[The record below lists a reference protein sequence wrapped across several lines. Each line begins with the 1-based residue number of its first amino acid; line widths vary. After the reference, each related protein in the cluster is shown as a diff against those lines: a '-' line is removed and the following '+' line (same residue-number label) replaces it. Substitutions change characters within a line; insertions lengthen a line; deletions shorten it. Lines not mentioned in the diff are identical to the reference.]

1 LVLALRAK
9 SQLNGDQVRVTDTF
23 VTPARVFI
31 LTFVTMVAFA
41 GNSLLC
47 RLALRQT
54 TIDAASFTLIR
65 IISGAVVL
73 QLIVLAR
80 LRSRGKAGSW
90 PSALALF
97 VYAAG
102 FSFAY
107 ISLPA
112 GTGALLLFGAVQAT
126 MIIWA
131 LRKGERLR
139 VRQRIGLVLALAGL
153 VALVFPG
160 LSAPPLG
167 GSLLMLSAGIA
178 WGIYSLRGK
187 AAGDPASAT
196 AGNFLR
202 AVPMAAILSAALW
215 PWARF
220 DRTGIGYAILSGAV
234 ASGVGYAIWYTVLP
248 ALRAAS
254 AATVQLSVPVLA
266 AAGGILF
273 LGETITLRAVLASV
287 SVLGGIA
294 LVARERQPALAPGK

>member
-1 LVLALRAK
+1 LIPGQQNRAFPDTLVA
-9 SQLNGDQVRVTDTF
+9 
-23 VTPARVFI
+23 PARIFI
-31 LTFVTMVAFA
+31 LTLVTMTAFA

-54 TIDAASFTLIR
+54 SIDAASFTLIR
-65 IISGAVVL
+65 IISGAVAL

-80 LRSRGKAGSW
+80 KGSRGKAGSW

-131 LRKGERLR
+131 LSQGERLR
-139 VRQRIGLVLALAGL
+139 AGQSIGLALALAGL
-153 VALVFPG
+153 VALVLPG

-167 GSLLMLSAGIA
+167 GSLLMLSAGVA
-178 WGIYSLRGK
+178 WGVYSLRGK
-187 AAGDPASAT
+187 AAGDPATAT

-202 AVPMAAILSAALW
+202 AVPLAVGLSVALL
-215 PWARF
+215 PWARL
-220 DRTGIGYAILSGAV
+220 DRTGIGYAILSGAI
-234 ASGVGYAIWYTVLP
+234 ASGAGYAIWYTVLP

-273 LGETITLRAVLASV
+273 LGETLTLRVIGASV
-287 SVLGGIA
+287 AVLGGIA
-294 LVARERQPALAPGK
+294 LVVVGRRSSLNRG